1 MAKESG
7 ALTVIIDDSG
17 TSPRTLSATS
27 ILTVEMATPR
37 NVQDVTSVGQS
48 AMDRLLTLADY
59 SATFTGAFNDAT
71 NDAHDVFKTVPSSSV
86 ARTTSV
92 AHSGKTLAVEA
103 FFTDYSL
110 SRGADGSLTFSAPCV
125 LTGGSVP
132 SWT

>member
-17 TSPRTLSATS
+17 GNARTLSATS

-37 NVQDVTSVGQS
+37 NVQDVTSVSQT

-59 SATFTGAFNDAT
+59 SATFTGAFNDGT
-71 NDAHDVFKTVPSSSV
+71 NDSHAVFSTVPSSSV

-92 AHSGKTLAVEA
+92 AHSGQTLAVEA
-103 FFTDYSL
+103 FFTDYSI

-132 SWT
+132 TWG

>member
-132 SWT
+132 SWA

>member
-17 TSPRTLSATS
+17 AAARTLSATS
-27 ILTVEMATPR
+27 ILTVEMSTPR
-37 NVQDVTSVGQS
+37 SVQDVTSVGQS

-59 SATFTGAFNDAT
+59 SATFTGAFNDAS

-110 SRGADGSLTFSAPCV
+110 SRGGDGSLTFSAPCV

-132 SWT
+132 TWA

>member
-7 ALTVIIDDSG
+7 ALTVIIDDSA